1 MLISLD
7 EKIREEEL
15 LRLWLKEDD
24 RDALLT
30 EEELQE
36 LIKTPPKLCSVPND
50 CASRYLSGNACIC
63 IRSIFKNHKQFI
75 QFQSAFEQD
84 FRDKFLLGGIEI
96 IETKPDKKI

>member
-1 MLISLD
+1 MLISFE
-7 EKIREEEL
+7 EKLKEQAL
-15 LRLWLKEDD
+15 LKLWLKEDD
-24 RDALLT
+24 RDLLLT

-36 LIKTPPKLCSVPND
+36 LIKNPPQLCDVPND
-50 CASRYLSGNACIC
+50 CASRHLSGNACMC

-96 IETKPDKKI
+96 IETTT

>member
-1 MLISLD
+1 MLISMD
-7 EKIREEEL
+7 ERLIEREL
-15 LRLWLKEDD
+15 LELWLKEDD
-24 RDALLT
+24 RDTLLT

-36 LIKTPPKLCSVPND
+36 LIKTPPKLCDVLND
-50 CASRYLSGNACIC
+50 CASRHLSGNACMC

-96 IETKPDKKI
+96 IETKT